1 MVVENRQMQA
11 GARAGDRM
19 NKLMIGILLLMVVA
33 AADAASGETA
43 ELDHIRTDVT
53 NIPALQRG
61 AKYFV
66 NYCYG
71 CHSIKYLRYTRLM
84 KDLELT
90 EEQLTENMIFSG
102 AKVGTMMTTA
112 MRPADSGRFFG
123 TPPPD
128 LSLVARA
135 RGTDWVYT
143 YLRSFYPDDSRPS
156 GWNNTR
162 FKDVSMPNPLWELQ
176 GTRVPLYQTHVD
188 ARGDKIA
195 VHVGWDQVSEGLMS
209 ELELDQIV
217 KDLTVFLEYA
227 SEPAKIKRKSIGIW
241 VMLYLALF
249 TFLAYLL
256 KVNYWRDI
264 H

>member
-1 MVVENRQMQA
+1 MS
-11 GARAGDRM
+11 
-19 NKLMIGILLLMVVA
+19 KLMAGVLLLVVA
-33 AADAASGETA
+33 STANAASEATV
-43 ELDHIRTDVT
+43 ELDHIQTDVT

-66 NYCYG
+66 NYCQG

-84 KDLELT
+84 KDLDLT
-90 EEQLTENMIFSG
+90 EEQLQANMIFSG
-102 AKVGTMMTTA
+102 AKVSTMMTTA
-112 MRPADSGRFFG
+112 MRPVDSTQFFG

-143 YLRSFYPDDSRPS
+143 YLRSFYPDDSRPT

-176 GTRVPLYQTHVD
+176 GTRAPLYETHID
-188 ARGDKIA
+188 ARGDRIK
-195 VHVGWDQVSEGLMS
+195 VHVGWDQLSEGLMS
-209 ELELDQIV
+209 EQALDQV
-217 KDLTVFLEYA
+217 VQDLTVFLEYA
-227 SEPAKIKRKSIGIW
+227 SEPAKIKRRSMGVW
-241 VMLYLALF
+241 VVLYLAFF

>member
-1 MVVENRQMQA
+1 
-11 GARAGDRM
+11 M
-19 NKLMIGILLLMVVA
+19 NKLMTWVLLLVVA
-33 AADAASGETA
+33 STAKAASEA
-43 ELDHIRTDVT
+43 AVELDHIQTDVT

-66 NYCYG
+66 NYCQG

-90 EEQLTENMIFSG
+90 EEQLQENMIFSG
-102 AKVGTMMTTA
+102 AKVSTMMTTA
-112 MRPADSGRFFG
+112 MRPVDSTQFFG

-143 YLRSFYPDDSRPS
+143 YLRSFYPDDSRPT

-176 GTRVPLYQTHVD
+176 GTRAPLYETHID
-188 ARGDKIA
+188 ARGDRIK
-195 VHVGWDQVSEGLMS
+195 VHVGWDQLSEGLMS
-209 ELELDQIV
+209 EQALDQV
-217 KDLTVFLEYA
+217 VQDLTVFLEYA
-227 SEPAKIKRKSIGIW
+227 SEPAKIKRRSMGVW
-241 VMLYLALF
+241 VVLYLAFF

>member
-1 MVVENRQMQA
+1 
-11 GARAGDRM
+11 M
-19 NKLMIGILLLMVVA
+19 NKLISVFLLMMVA
-33 AADAASGETA
+33 TGTNAASGEA
-43 ELDHIRTDVT
+43 AVLDHIETDVT
-53 NIPALQRG
+53 NIPGLQRG
-61 AKYFV
+61 AKYFI

-90 EEQLTENMIFSG
+90 EEQVTDNMIFSG
-102 AKVGTMMTTA
+102 AKVSTMMTTS
-112 MRPADSGRFFG
+112 MRPADSSRFFG

-143 YLRSFYPDDSRPS
+143 YLRSFYPDKSRPS

-176 GTRVPLYQTHVD
+176 GTREPIFETHVD
-188 ARGDKIA
+188 ARGDQVE
-195 VHVGWDQVSEGLMS
+195 VHTGWTQVSPGLMT
-209 ELELDQIV
+209 EHELDQV
-217 KDLTVFLEYA
+217 VQDLTVFLEYA
-227 SEPAKIKRKSIGIW
+227 SEPAKIKRKTIGTW
-241 VMLYLALF
+241 VLLYLVFF

-256 KVNYWRDI
+256 KVNYWRDV

>member
-1 MVVENRQMQA
+1 
-11 GARAGDRM
+11 M
-19 NKLMIGILLLMVVA
+19 NKLVIGMLLLLLA
-33 AADAASGETA
+33 ATANAASDGGT
-43 ELDHIRTDVT
+43 ELDHIQTDVT

-71 CHSIKYLRYTRLM
+71 CHSIKYLRYSRLM
-84 KDLELT
+84 KDLELS
-90 EEQLTENMIFSG
+90 EDQVNENLIFSG
-102 AKVGTMMTTA
+102 AKVNTMMTTA
-112 MRPADSGRFFG
+112 MRSVDSERFFG

-135 RGTDWVYT
+135 RGVDWVYT

-176 GTRVPLYQTHVD
+176 GTRVPLYETHID
-188 ARGDKIA
+188 ARGDKVMI
-195 VHVGWDQVSEGLMS
+195 HVGWDQVSKGLKT

-217 KDLTVFLEYA
+217 QDLTVFLEYA
-227 SEPAKIKRKSIGIW
+227 SEPAKIKRKSIGVW
-241 VMLYLALF
+241 VMLYLAFF

-256 KVNYWRDI
+256 KVNYWRDV

>member
-1 MVVENRQMQA
+1 
-11 GARAGDRM
+11 M
-19 NKLMIGILLLMVVA
+19 NKLMTGILLLMVAVTA
-33 AADAASGETA
+33 NAASDGTVK
-43 ELDHIRTDVT
+43 LDHIQTDVT

-66 NYCYG
+66 NYCQG

-90 EEQLTENMIFSG
+90 EEQVNQNMIFSG
-102 AKVGTMMTTA
+102 AKVSTMMITA
-112 MRPADSGRFFG
+112 MRPIDSTQFFG
-123 TPPPD
+123 TPAPD

-143 YLRSFYPDDSRPS
+143 YLRSFYPDESRPT

-162 FKDVSMPNPLWELQ
+162 FRDVSMPNPLWELQ
-176 GTRVPLYQTHVD
+176 GTRVPLYETHVD
-188 ARGDKIA
+188 ARGDKIQ
-195 VHVGWDQVSEGLMS
+195 VHVGWDQVNKGLMS
-209 ELELDQIV
+209 EQELDQIV
-217 KDLTVFLEYA
+217 QDLTVFLEYA
-227 SEPAKIKRKSIGIW
+227 SEPAKIKRKSIGVW
-241 VMLYLALF
+241 VVLYLVFF

-256 KVNYWRDI
+256 KVNYWRDV